1 MHFLEHLGRVRVHLF
16 VVDHRDGTEL
26 FGGVASHINIFADA
40 ALRDGLQF
48 LMHHGNAPVQRIQ
61 RAFDLDFFTLV
72 NDFAFIHVI
81 DAEHTFHQGGFARAI
96 LAHQRMDGAGPQ
108 LQLRVVQCLNARE
121 GLDNAT
127 HFQTIFR
134 QFACPLLSKVKGCR
148 CFCTRTPVRPIP
160 WDYLNSATLSGVTLT

>member
-1 MHFLEHLGRVRVHLF
+1 MVDDGDGSVFLGGIAPN
-16 VVDHRDGTEL
+16 VDILADGT
-26 FGGVASHINIFADA
+26 
-40 ALRDGLQF
+40 LRDGLQF
-48 LMHHGNAPVQRIQ
+48 LMHHGNAPVKRVQ

-134 QFACPLLSKVKGCR
+134 QFACPLLSKVKGAQVLLH
-148 CFCTRTPVRPIP
+148 PHP
-160 WDYLNSATLSGVTLT
+160 LSDLFRGII